1 MADKQQELI
10 NKKLWDLIHVQI
22 SKSYTQGAK
31 ITEGLGV
38 LVSKFLGWDGVRIS
52 KAFIEAL
59 EDANYHTEALLVER
73 IFDKYNGS

>member
-10 NKKLWDLIHVQI
+10 NKKLEDLINVQI
-22 SKSYTQGAK
+22 SKSYTQGAPLPL
-31 ITEGLGV
+31 GLGI
-38 LVSKFLGWDGVRIS
+38 LVSKFLRWDGVRIS

-73 IFDKYNGS
+73 IFDKYNSS